1 MDGRT
6 DVGKISPF
14 YRPSFPIEATAP
26 KLGLNLIKLGLGSL
40 VGLFGDQWANSG
52 LKGGILGLKGGKRE
66 AQMSQ
71 LGAQMGP
78 AWGSNKPT

>member
-1 MDGRT
+1 MKYIQNVRLFPTRQYNSIPYMLRRLGAIKVQKYSVATDDG
-6 DVGKISPF
+6 V
-14 YRPSFPIEATAP
+14 
-26 KLGLNLIKLGLGSL
+26 
-40 VGLFGDQWANSG
+40 
-52 LKGGILGLKGGKRE
+52 KGGILGLKGGKLE

>member
-1 MDGRT
+1 M
-6 DVGKISPF
+6 
-14 YRPSFPIEATAP
+14 
-26 KLGLNLIKLGLGSL
+26 GLGSL
-40 VGLFGDQWANSG
+40 AGLFGAQWANSG
-52 LKGGILGLKGGKRE
+52 LKGGILGLKGGKLE

>member
-1 MDGRT
+1 M
-6 DVGKISPF
+6 
-14 YRPSFPIEATAP
+14 
-26 KLGLNLIKLGLGSL
+26 GLGY
-40 VGLFGDQWANSG
+40 VEGLFGDQWANSG
-52 LKGGILGLKGGKRE
+52 LKGGILGLKGGKLE

>member
-1 MDGRT
+1 M
-6 DVGKISPF
+6 
-14 YRPSFPIEATAP
+14 
-26 KLGLNLIKLGLGSL
+26 GLGSL
-40 VGLFGDQWANSG
+40 GGLFGDQWANSG